1 MSTLNFADTHNMVA
15 FFAKPTESEGFEQIV
30 DFLNAH
36 TIKYALTVNRTIYTS
51 CIKQFWAT
59 VKMKTVNGEVQ
70 LQALVDGKK
79 MIITEATVRRYLQ
92 LKDAKGEVQ
101 DNATALY
108 TPTIIPTIIK
118 TSKERDG
125 QFGKGLS
132 ITATGLDAEQD
143 REESLG
149 EEDASKHGRIANID
163 AYEDIYLVNVHTD
176 KDVFGINDQDDAN
189 DKDDV
194 DMFGVNNL
202 EGDEVVVESEAVA
215 MANTASTIPVT
226 TTKGI
231 LLQDPSESIITT
243 TTIPLKDMGKGIIV
257 KEPLNMKKKYQINI
271 DEQEAI
277 RLQAA
282 FDEEIDA
289 DYQMDKQ
296 MQAEEQEE
304 LRIEKKSKLF
314 VQLLEARKKH
324 FAVKRAEEKR
334 NRPPTRAQQRSIM
347 CTYLKN
353 MARWKPK
360 DLKNKSFA
368 NIQELLDKAMKR
380 VNISVDMDKEL
391 VEESS
396 KKAEIEKEE
405 SSLKRAGEELKPRK
419 YKRKNDVTIVV
430 QLLYHKSL
438 TLIDYKIYQE
448 GKKSFFQI
456 IRVDG
461 KHQMYLTFGNML
473 KNFDK
478 EDLEVLW
485 SISEYGRLQ
494 QGLVKV
500 MNWKLYDSCGVHC
513 ITMQSMM
520 FYLLVEKKYPL
531 TKHTLHQMFNDVKFQ
546 VDYKY
551 EMAFELL
558 RLLIGMRSFTP
569 ETLKH
574 LADEVDE

>member
-296 MQAEEQEE
+296 MQEEEQEE

-324 FAVKRAEEKR
+324 FVVKRAEEKR

-405 SSLKRAGEELKPRK
+405 SSLKRAEEELKPRK

-558 RLLIGMRSFTP
+558 RLV
-569 ETLKH
+569 KK
-574 LADEVDE
+574 